1 MPRSKKLNKQ
11 EQFLKD
17 EWDKIMLKHTTH
29 TAFSGKYKIRR
40 KASSSKLPTETSGVK
55 LDTTVRRFS
64 SKVTP
69 GHSTAL
75 KPVQTYTGEKMIG
88 IATMHKSNLIPIF
101 SHEQAVET
109 SQMRRN

>member
-1 MPRSKKLNKQ
+1 MPRAKKLNKQ
-11 EQFLKD
+11 DQFLKD
-17 EWDKIMLKHTTH
+17 EWEKIMLKHTTH
-29 TAFSGKYKIRR
+29 IAFSGKYKIKR
-40 KASSSKLPTETSGVK
+40 KLVVAKSEEVIVSESSTE
-55 LDTTVRRFS
+55 VRRFS

-69 GHSTAL
+69 GHSTAV
-75 KPVQTYTGEKMIG
+75 KPVQTYTGEKIIG